1 MNNKLHIFNFSVAY
15 ADTDA
20 EGVMYH
26 ARYLEVAERA
36 RSDLSKGIV
45 IPEGD
50 IGFVAREVNIKY
62 KQPLLLN
69 DDFIVESMPVK
80 IGAASMTIE
89 QKFIKKDTVCAIMNI
104 TIAYLGGDMRPKAIP
119 DSLLALFN

>member
-1 MNNKLHIFNFSVAY
+1 MEKVYYFNFAVAY

-26 ARYLEVAERA
+26 ARYIEVAERA
-36 RSDLSKGIV
+36 RSDFSRHIA
-45 IPEGD
+45 IPDGD

-62 KQPLLLN
+62 MSPLLLN
-69 DDFIVESMPVK
+69 DEFIVESRAVK
-80 IGAASMTIE
+80 FGGASMVIE
-89 QKFIKKDTVCAIMNI
+89 QKFVKDDKICAIMNI

-119 DSLLALFN
+119 ENIVKLMS